1 MFRKDLEF
9 IIDSLLEKNPHSPAS
24 YEGIILR
31 SYISCAMEGIKLPQ
45 QRYYDFALAQTSED
59 VEAAHREEYKFCKA
73 FDINF
78 SIISF
83 GLSLMAAMVSGE
95 IKIDNSWRVL
105 PGIQISPRAH

>member
-24 YEGIILR
+24 YESIILR
-31 SYISCAMEGIKLPQ
+31 SYIPCALEGLTLPQ
-45 QRYYDFALAQTSED
+45 KRYYDFALAQAPED
-59 VEAAHREEYKFCKA
+59 IEEAHREEYKFCKA

-83 GLSLMAAMVSGE
+83 GLSLMAAIVSGE
-95 IKIDNSWRVL
+95 IKIEKS
-105 PGIQISPRAH
+105 